1 MSTATTNTAQ
11 SAAVAQSPRLI
22 AVFALLAGLAIV
34 YVTGFA
40 NATTLHNAAH
50 DTRHTMAFPC
60 H

>member
-11 SAAVAQSPRLI
+11 GAAAVQSPRLI
-22 AVFALLAGLAIV
+22 AVFALLAGLGIV

-40 NATTLHNAAH
+40 NSAALHNAAH
-50 DTRHTMAFPC
+50 DTRHAMAYPC

>member
-1 MSTATTNTAQ
+1 MSTATTNTAP
-11 SAAVAQSPRLI
+11 SAVAAQSPRLI